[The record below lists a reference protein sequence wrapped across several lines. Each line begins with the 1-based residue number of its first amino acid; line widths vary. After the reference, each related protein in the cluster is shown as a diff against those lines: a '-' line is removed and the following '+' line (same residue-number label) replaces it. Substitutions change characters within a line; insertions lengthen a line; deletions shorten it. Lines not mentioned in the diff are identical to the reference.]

1 MRVAIVGAGASGL
14 QCAHSLLSSKAITP
28 EQLTILE
35 ARDRIGGRVH
45 THEGYDLGAAWVHG
59 TGADWG
65 RRHNNHKNDYYH
77 NNPMMKLLQKT
88 TPVGALADQH
98 HLRCVC
104 NGNPWM
110 RPQSVLHQA
119 SQIQLY
125 QNGDPIDPADPVIPA
140 SLREHYTRLE
150 QVTKYGNQLYAQ
162 GRGLETAHVSLQEAL
177 HQEGGPIQHSLTL
190 FYQHL
195 LECWYGAAASEL
207 QLCEFIDE
215 QKDED
220 EEEHRGDGDDD
231 HYQWDATYSPEGDF
245 YGPHCTLQRGMISV
259 LEPLL
264 CDGVQER
271 VRLEE
276 PVIRLSH
283 TENDTILLETQRG
296 SLFEADCCVLTMP
309 AGCLRDALQQGNFF
323 TTPLSLE
330 KQEAIEFLQMGTYK
344 KVMMTFDHIFWP
356 TEPAFLGMVR
366 SLEASER
373 SKNLGP
379 SLLLDN
385 LWASQGKPCIEAVLF
400 GHDGTWAT
408 GKSDEVIR
416 DAVLDFMEEAMGKS
430 DLRSHCIDCHITRW
444 EEDPYSRGAYSSMKL
459 GCLLRHAE
467 ELRQPEWNGR
477 LIFSGEATISEFEGS
492 VHAALFSGM
501 NAKDTVLRLLERE
514 EGSPPAK
521 VANQPSN
528 SSDPQILSIA

>member
-14 QCAHSLLSSKAITP
+14 QCAHSLLSSKAITA

-45 THEGYDLGAAWVHG
+45 THNGFDLGAAWVHG
-59 TGADWG
+59 TGAEWG
-65 RRHNNHKNDYYH
+65 KHHHSSQHD
-77 NNPMMKLLQKT
+77 NPMMTLLQQT
-88 TPVGALADQH
+88 TPVGALVEQH
-98 HLRCVC
+98 HLRRVC

-125 QNGDPIDPADPVIPA
+125 QSGNAIEPTDPVIPA

-150 QVTKYGNQLYAQ
+150 QVTQYGNKLYAQ
-162 GRGLETAHVSLQEAL
+162 GRGLETAHLSLQDAL
-177 HQEGGPIQHSLTL
+177 HQQGGPVQHSLTL

-215 QKDED
+215 H
-220 EEEHRGDGDDD
+220 EEQEQQEQQQQD
-231 HYQWDATYSPEGDF
+231 HDSAENWDANYSPEGDF

-264 CDGVQER
+264 QDGVQER
-271 VRLEE
+271 VQLGE
-276 PVIRLSH
+276 PVIRMSH
-283 TENDTILLETQRG
+283 TENDTILLETERG
-296 SLFEADCCVLTMP
+296 TLFEADCCVLTMP
-309 AGCLRDALQQGNFF
+309 AGCLRDALNRGNFF
-323 TTPLSLE
+323 MSSLSQD

-344 KVMMTFDHIFWP
+344 KVMLTFDHIFWP

-366 SLEASER
+366 SPEDSDD
-373 SKNLGP
+373 NLGP

-400 GHDGTWAT
+400 GQDGTWAT
-408 GKSDEVIR
+408 GKSDQVIR
-416 DAVLDFMEEAMGKS
+416 DAVLDFMEQAMGES
-430 DLRSHCIDCHITRW
+430 DLRARCTECHITRW

-459 GCLLRHAE
+459 GCMLRHVE
-467 ELRQPEWNGR
+467 ELRTPEWNGR
-477 LIFSGEATISEFEGS
+477 LIFSGEATITEFEGS

-501 NAKDTVLRLLERE
+501 NAKDTVVQLLEH
-514 EGSPPAK
+514 
-521 VANQPSN
+521 
-528 SSDPQILSIA
+528 